1 MERNCYGDLFHC
13 WAVISKSV
21 QTLVLFQSPLQ
32 SMPRQGLSFDKS
44 EEQFDGL
51 PGINLMVLDKVSGVS
66 GDKCLDCRGRSYPAL
81 HDQTYC
87 PITWAV
93 QILAG
98 EALWWGILEHP
109 SGTSQ

>member
-1 MERNCYGDLFHC
+1 
-13 WAVISKSV
+13 
-21 QTLVLFQSPLQ
+21 
-32 SMPRQGLSFDKS
+32 MPRQGLSFDKS